1 MRARELWIRKLIK
14 EFNQHWGYDL
24 QISRITFW
32 SKDFAEY
39 EETAVGRGSIRLNK
53 FKTRSEMAEDL
64 YHELGH
70 AIIHQY
76 GVKRK
81 DLRRFRDS
89 SPRISLARF
98 SKLKYIEK
106 KAPPAGYVSWYSQ
119 INGTEDFCEVLAAWA
134 SSGYKMKGVLSY
146 DGHKFSLTR
155 DKTLLRKVLVIRK
168 ILLKQFSQNLV
179 SNRNEQGAQV

>member
-1 MRARELWIRKLIK
+1 MQSRELWIRKLIK
-14 EFNQHWGYDL
+14 EFNARWGYEL

-53 FKTRSEMAEDL
+53 FKTRAEMAEDL

-76 GVKRK
+76 GVKRT

-89 SPRISLARF
+89 SPRISFARF
-98 SKLKYIEK
+98 SKLKYVEK
-106 KAPPAGYVSWYSQ
+106 KTPPAGFVSWYSQ
-119 INGTEDFCEVLAAWA
+119 VSGTEDFCEVLAAWA
-134 SSGYKMKGVLSY
+134 SSGYKMKGILTY
-146 DGHKFSLTR
+146 DGHSFSLR
-155 DKTLLRKVLVIRK
+155 KDVELRRKVEVVRN
-168 ILLKQFSQNLV
+168 ILLSH
-179 SNRNEQGAQV
+179 